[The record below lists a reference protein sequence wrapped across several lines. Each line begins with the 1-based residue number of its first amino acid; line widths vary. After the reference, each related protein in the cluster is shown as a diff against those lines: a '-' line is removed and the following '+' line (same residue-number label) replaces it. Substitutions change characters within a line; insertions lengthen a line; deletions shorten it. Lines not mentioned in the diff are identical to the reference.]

1 MMREYQTNK
10 LYLKFDYETIER
22 DFDIYQ
28 IKQKAEGKT
37 IDEIA
42 DWEEKNKERNI
53 SVRRFWT
60 TYQKSS
66 ISLRYNG
73 YMEIL
78 LWSY

>member
-1 MMREYQTNK
+1 MREYQTNK
-10 LYLKFDYETIER
+10 LHLKFDYETMSVILIFTR
-22 DFDIYQ
+22 LNR
-28 IKQKAEGKT
+28 KQ
-37 IDEIA
+37 
-42 DWEEKNKERNI
+42 KERNI

>member
-10 LYLKFDYETIER
+10 LHLKFDYETIER

-28 IKQKAEGKT
+28 IKQKAEGK
-37 IDEIA
+37 
-42 DWEEKNKERNI
+42 KYI
-53 SVRRFWT
+53 SQEFWT
-60 TYQKSS
+60 TYRKSS

>member
-28 IKQKAEGKT
+28 IKQKAEGK
-37 IDEIA
+37 
-42 DWEEKNKERNI
+42 NI